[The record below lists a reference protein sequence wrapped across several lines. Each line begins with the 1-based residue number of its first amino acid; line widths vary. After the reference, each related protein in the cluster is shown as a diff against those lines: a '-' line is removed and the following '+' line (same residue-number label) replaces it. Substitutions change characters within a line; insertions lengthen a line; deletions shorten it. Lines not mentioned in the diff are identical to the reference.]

1 MPQSK
6 INKKGVAM
14 FMVLATILVVVVLA
28 NVVLSIISNQSRL
41 TRHEVSRVQAYY
53 AAQAG
58 LIYTM
63 EKIRIGDW
71 PFSGGTDRYY
81 CMELVAGDSGQCI
94 DVGSPSPDG
103 FIPFDAGV
111 TRAYDPGTGLKGS
124 YKVQVRVY
132 ADGTGNPVP
141 PANTR
146 CVEAKVDY
154 TFQ

>member
-28 NVVLSIISNQSRL
+28 NVVLSIISSQSRL

-63 EKIRIGDW
+63 EKIRINDW
-71 PFSGGTDRYY
+71 PFSGGVDRYY
-81 CMELVAGDSGQCI
+81 CMALTSGGPGQCI
-94 DVGSPSPDG
+94 DVGVPDNI
-103 FIPFDAGV
+103 IPFDAGV
-111 TRAYDPGTGLKGS
+111 TRAYDPGTGLQGS
-124 YKVQVRVY
+124 YKVQVKVY